1 MYQVED
7 VGGTLHR
14 SEGLTVD
21 YRTDGVPHACQNGR
35 EAAVAGRH
43 SCAIL
48 VAFDLGQQRLL
59 RRRCHSRPPG
69 LYSRL
74 ATR

>member
-21 YRTDGVPHACQNGR
+21 YRTDGVPHACQNG
-35 EAAVAGRH
+35 GRP
-43 SCAIL
+43 
-48 VAFDLGQQRLL
+48 QL
-59 RRRCHSRPPG
+59 RVVTHAQS
-69 LYSRL
+69 
-74 ATR
+74 